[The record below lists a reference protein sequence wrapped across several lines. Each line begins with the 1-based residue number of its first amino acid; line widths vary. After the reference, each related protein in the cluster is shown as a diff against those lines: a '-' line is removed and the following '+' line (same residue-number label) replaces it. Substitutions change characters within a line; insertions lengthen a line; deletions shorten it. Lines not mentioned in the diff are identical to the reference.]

1 MSKEFRHIIRIA
13 DTDLDGT
20 LKVTEALSKIHG
32 VGVGLSYAILRK
44 AGIDTET
51 RLGFLS
57 EDETKKIEDI
67 LMDPL
72 KHGIPKWLLNRQK
85 DLETGK
91 DLHLVGSELVL
102 RTKLD
107 IDAMKTMKS
116 WRGYRHSYGLKVR
129 GQRTRVTGRKGK
141 ALGVKKK
148 AVAKPAERKE

>member
-13 DTDLDGT
+13 DTDLDGA
-20 LKVTEALSKIHG
+20 LKVAEALTKIHG
-32 VGVGLSYAILRK
+32 VGVGLSYAVLRK
-44 AGIDTET
+44 AGIDMEA

-57 EDETKKIEDI
+57 EAETKRIEDI

-72 KHGIPKWLLNRQK
+72 KHGIPAWLLNRRK

-91 DLHLVGSELVL
+91 DMHLLGSELVL

-107 IDAMKTMKS
+107 IDAMKNMKS

-148 AVAKPAERKE
+148 AVMKPAERKE